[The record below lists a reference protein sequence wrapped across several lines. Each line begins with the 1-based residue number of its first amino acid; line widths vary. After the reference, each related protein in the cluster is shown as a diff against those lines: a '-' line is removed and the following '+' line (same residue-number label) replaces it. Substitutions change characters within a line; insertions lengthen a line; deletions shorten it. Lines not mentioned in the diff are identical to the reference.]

1 MNPNGNPHA
10 WKGTTMNKKQM
21 KRIRKDYKHVLKRI
35 KKLDKRLDK
44 DVLPVED
51 YRLMRAEYFALCSY
65 EGLLRHRIEVLGIK
79 L

>member
-1 MNPNGNPHA
+1 
-10 WKGTTMNKKQM
+10 MNKKNMQ
-21 KRIRKDYKHVLKRI
+21 RIRKQYKNILKRI
-35 KKLDKRLDK
+35 KKLDKQLDK

-51 YRLMRAEYFALCSY
+51 YRLMRAEYFTLCAY

>member
-1 MNPNGNPHA
+1 
-10 WKGTTMNKKQM
+10 MNKKQM

-35 KKLDKRLDK
+35 DKLDKRLDK

-51 YRLMRAEYFALCSY
+51 YRLMRAEYFALCAY